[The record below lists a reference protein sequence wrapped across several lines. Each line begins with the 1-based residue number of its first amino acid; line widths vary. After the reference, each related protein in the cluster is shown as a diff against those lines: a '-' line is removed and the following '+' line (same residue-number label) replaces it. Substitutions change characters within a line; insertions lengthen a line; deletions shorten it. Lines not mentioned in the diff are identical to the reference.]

1 MPDTVKKPKLDDR
14 TIVARM
20 VAMGGEWDHERRV
33 WSVANDRRP
42 ALLQLLD
49 EAGYAVEWKGKP
61 EAEAA

>member
-1 MPDTVKKPKLDDR
+1 MPDTVKKKKLSDA

-20 VAMGGEWDHERRV
+20 VAMGGEWDPEAKT
-33 WSVANDRRP
+33 WSLDNDRRP

-61 EAEAA
+61 EVEAA